1 MRRLSMILLMILV
14 LGLLV
19 GCGLK
24 GGESKTSRSNSPS
37 YAVPA
42 KTSGNIMGEKGMPEV
57 STTNSG
63 DCISSAESMKSM
75 EDTSKMLEELEDV
88 LSSLD
93 TIHDLDL
100 IDP

>member
-1 MRRLSMILLMILV
+1 MRRLSMILLMILL

-19 GCGLK
+19 GCGSK
-24 GGESKTSRSNSPS
+24 GGESETFRNNSPS

-42 KTSGNIMGEKGMPEV
+42 KTSGNIMGEKSMPEV
-57 STTNSG
+57 STSNSG
-63 DCISSAESMKSM
+63 DCITSAESIKSM
-75 EDTSKMLEELEDV
+75 EDTSKMLEELEDI